1 VATAAEILENAR
13 HRRGEARLI
22 LDRRQRD
29 CRILA
34 ELGAARV
41 QIRLV
46 APNRRQRLGFAAA
59 LESSGRSDGILA
71 AASTMVLSEVYSPA
85 RLKGASP

>member
-1 VATAAEILENAR
+1 VAAAAILENGR

-22 LDRRQRD
+22 LSRRQGG

-34 ELGAARV
+34 ELGGASV

-46 APNRRQRLGFAAA
+46 APNRRESLGFAAVS
-59 LESSGRSDGILA
+59 ESSGRSDGILA
-71 AASTMVLSEVYSPA
+71 AASTMVFS
-85 RLKGASP
+85 

>member
-1 VATAAEILENAR
+1 VAAAATLENGR

-22 LDRRQRD
+22 LDRRQGG

-34 ELGAARV
+34 ELGVARV

-46 APNRRQRLGFAAA
+46 APNRLQSFGFAAV

>member
-1 VATAAEILENAR
+1 VAAAAALENGR
-13 HRRGEARLI
+13 HRHGEARLI
-22 LDRRQRD
+22 LDRRQGG

-34 ELGAARV
+34 ELGVARV

-46 APNRRQRLGFAAA
+46 APNYRQRLGFAAV

-71 AASTMVLSEVYSPA
+71 AASTMVLSEAA
-85 RLKGASP
+85 RPRD